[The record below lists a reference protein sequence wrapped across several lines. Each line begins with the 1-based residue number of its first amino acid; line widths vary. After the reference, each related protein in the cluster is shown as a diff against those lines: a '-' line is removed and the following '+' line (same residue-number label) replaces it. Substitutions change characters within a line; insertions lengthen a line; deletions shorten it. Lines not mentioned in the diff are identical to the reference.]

1 MGSIYNTSL
10 NTMAKTRTI
19 TATFSNGD
27 QITRKTAR
35 TYTHVVRAYS
45 TGYYPDE
52 PNTERCWFEKWCG
65 RPDLMQKQVQIAKNS
80 PNKNT
85 RIEVAEITN
94 DPWAA

>member
-1 MGSIYNTSL
+1 MGSIYNTSQ
-10 NTMAKTRTI
+10 NTMAKTRKL
-19 TATFSNGD
+19 TATFADGT
-27 QITRKTAR
+27 QTTRTTAR

-65 RPDLMQKQVQIAKNS
+65 RPDLMQKQIQIAKNS

-85 RIEVAEITN
+85 RIEVAEVTN

>member
-1 MGSIYNTSL
+1 
-10 NTMAKTRTI
+10 MAKTRTL
-19 TATFSNGD
+19 TAKFQDGTVV
-27 QITRKTAR
+27 TRKTAR

-65 RPDLMQKQVQIAKNS
+65 RLDLMQKQVQIAKNS
-80 PNKNT
+80 GNKNV

-94 DPWAA
+94 DPWANN